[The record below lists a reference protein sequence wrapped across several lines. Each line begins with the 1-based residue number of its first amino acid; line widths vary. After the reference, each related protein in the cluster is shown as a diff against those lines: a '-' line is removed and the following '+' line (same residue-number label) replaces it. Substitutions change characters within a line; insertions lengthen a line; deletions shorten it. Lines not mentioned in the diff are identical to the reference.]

1 MGMMGK
7 LKEAREKVK
16 ATKERLDSV
25 SVKESSGDGLL
36 EVVVTAN
43 REIVEIVLQEELLAD
58 REQLTDYLIVTLN
71 KALKKAGEVHDAEL
85 SAVAKEGMPDL
96 PGLESLL

>member
-7 LKEAREKVK
+7 IKETREKVE
-16 ATKERLDSV
+16 ATRKRLDSV
-25 SVKESSGDGLL
+25 SLKESGADGHL

-43 REIVEIVLQEELLAD
+43 REIKDIRIDAELLAD
-58 REQLTDYLIVTLN
+58 PEELADYLIVTLN

-85 SAVAKEGMPDL
+85 SAVAREGMPDL
-96 PGLESLL
+96 PGLDSLL